1 MSDDA
6 GLTKADIEVKIA
18 YLAAVW
24 LQGFL
29 YGVYM
34 CLFIAALP
42 ILIHNNALK
51 NLSASA
57 FFIGNMLIFALV
69 SINCG
74 VSVFDTVVAFAYQV
88 DGKGPVRPFNDTGYW
103 VGLIPVI
110 LTVFIA
116 MIGDILMI
124 YWCFLVWQRS
134 YRAIFV
140 SLVLAV
146 LSSGCH
152 ITTVWFA
159 CHVPFN
165 RFRVQNWLPI
175 ALTPIF
181 YLLQTTL
188 TTSLIA
194 WKIWSQSRRNTI
206 VGLAP
211 LHVPRL
217 LSIMRIIVESAVIYT
232 MGMLVMLVLLALDH
246 PARIAVHSCMIPI
259 TGIVFMLMALRIEAV
274 RLESKHMPASPSLLP
289 TRLSQNLQSLA
300 LWWTSSTRRKHPE

>member
-1 MSDDA
+1 MSDNA

-29 YGVYM
+29 YGAYL
-34 CLFIAALP
+34 CFFIAALP
-42 ILIHNNALK
+42 ILIHNNSLK
-51 NLSASA
+51 NFSASI
-57 FFIGNMLIFALV
+57 FFMGNMLIFALV

-88 DGKGPVRPFNDTGYW
+88 DAKGPVRPFNDTGYW

-110 LTVFIA
+110 LTVFIT
-116 MIGDILMI
+116 MIGDVLMI
-124 YWCFLVWQRS
+124 YRCFLVWHRS

-140 SLVLAV
+140 SLILAAF
-146 LSSGCH
+146 SSGCH

-181 YLLQTTL
+181 YLLQTAL

-194 WKIWSQSRRNTI
+194 WKIWSQSRRSTS
-206 VGLAP
+206 VGLAS

-217 LSIMRIIVESAVIYT
+217 LSIMCIIVESAVIYT
-232 MGMLVMLVLLALDH
+232 MGMLVMLVLLVLDH
-246 PARIAVHSCMIPI
+246 PARIAVHSCLIPV
-259 TGIVFMLMALRIEAV
+259 TGIVFVFMALRIEAV
-274 RLESKHMPASPSLLP
+274 RLESKRMPDSASLMP
-289 TRLSQNLQSLA
+289 NLA
-300 LWWTSSTRRKHPE
+300 GR